1 MVTIGKAA
9 AFIFKPLGFGSWQA
23 VTALLSGFV
32 AKEAVVTS
40 IASLGG
46 VSALFGGATAGLDA
60 FCFMIFTLLYE
71 PCIATV
77 AALFK
82 ETGIKLNGDIF
93 FVGTVR
99 EEGMGGFGG
108 KPMQK
113 RVLGNLVLV
122 GDFETDILEYPPLAP
137 RVTEAAALLA
147 DAMLEFI
154 LTGVE

>member
-1 MVTIGKAA
+1 MTWWTRPTSTGSSSGPGIWAVPRWRPWPNWCRELNPDARVETCRLRIDAA
-9 AFIFKPLGFGSWQA
+9 NVDELVARCPLWLEAMDGA
-23 VTALLSGFV
+23 ADKRLLVEKVMLSGRR
-32 AKEAVVTS
+32 
-40 IASLGG
+40 IASA
-46 VSALFGGATAGLDA
+46 S
-60 FCFMIFTLLYE
+60 
-71 PCIATV
+71 
-77 AALFK
+77 
-82 ETGIKLNGDIF
+82 
-93 FVGTVR
+93 
-99 EEGMGGFGG
+99 GMGGFGG